1 MLATVPHK
9 LLHANFVWVRGSSGR
24 WIIIALHSLPRL
36 NRLLV
41 VHGLNDEN
49 VFFTHTSLLIDQ
61 LVALGKPYQL
71 QVYTG
76 ERHGLRSPSSVLH
89 CDGTVLSFLKQHL

>member
-1 MLATVPHK
+1 MGHQAGRLYSIISLHP
-9 LLHANFVWVRGSSGR
+9 LL
-24 WIIIALHSLPRL
+24 RL